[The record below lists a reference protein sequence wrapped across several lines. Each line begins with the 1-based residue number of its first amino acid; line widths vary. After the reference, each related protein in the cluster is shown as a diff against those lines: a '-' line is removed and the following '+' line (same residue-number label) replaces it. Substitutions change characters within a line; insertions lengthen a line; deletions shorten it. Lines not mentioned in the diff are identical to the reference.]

1 MNNNQQVGQQ
11 GGQQTN
17 PQQNRNNQQRPV
29 MDQQA
34 RNFNEL
40 LANNMALIPKGVT
53 YEVTDKQI
61 NRSVELCLERLG
73 VENVHQKVF
82 CVTQYN
88 TAFSQVL
95 KGKQVNPKHPIDP
108 FNVYIVL
115 RLDKEDRK
123 RMKGGKRGYGN
134 GTGYNQ
140 VMNRLFH
147 NKADKAQGNIM
158 VNKKLNEALAQ
169 FTTREVKFQ
178 ITPNGNAARFKL
190 DCDIVMRYIF
200 DIPENQGNFI
210 VDILNVHD
218 QRRKGFK
225 AIIHKTFANKTFK
238 QSDFDPSKCV

>member
-1 MNNNQQVGQQ
+1 MNNNQQQ
-11 GGQQTN
+11 GGQQN
-17 PQQNRNNQQRPV
+17 NQQQNRNQQQRPV
-29 MDQQA
+29 MDQNA

-40 LANNMALIPKGVT
+40 LANNMGIIPKGVT

-73 VENVHQKVF
+73 VENVHEKVF

-88 TAFSQVL
+88 TAFSQVV
-95 KGKQVNPKHPIDP
+95 KGKHVNPKHPIDP

-123 RMKGGKRGYGN
+123 RMKGGKRGGFGN

-140 VMNRLFH
+140 VMSRIFH
-147 NKADKAQGNIM
+147 NKADKAQAHVMGS
-158 VNKKLNEALAQ
+158 KELNEALAQ
-169 FTTREVKFQ
+169 FTTRDVKFQ
-178 ITPNGNAARFKL
+178 VTNNGNVARFKL

-210 VDILNVHD
+210 LDILNVND

-225 AIIHKTFANKTFK
+225 AIVHKTFANKTFK
-238 QSDFDPSKCV
+238 QNDFDPSKYV